1 MYFNVNIK
9 CISAF
14 VLQNNINWTQI
25 FRFQF
30 QVCWESLP
38 FFFLRKFR
46 KRAKLHRK
54 FFRKQSADDQTVS
67 QKWKEMVLRQ
77 KRLTRTYYD
86 VVTIQMHLDAF
97 SKRKLSQI
105 FDPIFVNVF
114 ILVFSL
120 GRVNYYLR
128 YSEIGSRSSNQILR

>member
-1 MYFNVNIK
+1 MYSCLRLTEQYKLNTNIPFP
-9 CISAF
+9 IS
-14 VLQNNINWTQI
+14 
-25 FRFQF
+25 
-30 QVCWESLP
+30 SLLRK
-38 FFFLRKFR
+38 FAVFFLRKFR